1 MTPAEIREVVKITLD
16 ELTQRKYIKPDYQT
30 ILKSVE
36 AKLKLF
42 FNNKGDG
49 TNIGYILRQLVD
61 DTYIDVI
68 LLHYRDGKT
77 LEFIAEAMGVHVST
91 VKRNKQRL
99 IIKIY
104 NMLEDLDET

>member
-1 MTPAEIREVVKITLD
+1 MTPEQIREVVKITLN
-16 ELTQRKYIKPDYQT
+16 ELTERKYIKPDYQT
-30 ILKSVE
+30 ILKSVDV
-36 AKLKLF
+36 KLKQF
-42 FNNKGDG
+42 FHTNKDG

-61 DTYIDVI
+61 DEYIDVI
-68 LLHYRDGKT
+68 FLHYRDNKT

-104 NMLEDLDET
+104 NMLEEV